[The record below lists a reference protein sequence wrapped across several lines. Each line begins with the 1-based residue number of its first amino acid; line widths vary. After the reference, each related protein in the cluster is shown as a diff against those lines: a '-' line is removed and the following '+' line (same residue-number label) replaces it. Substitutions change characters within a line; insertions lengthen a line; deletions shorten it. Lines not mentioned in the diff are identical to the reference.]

1 MKEIHLERHFR
12 LTSHNQTKIT
22 GMKDGEGK
30 MREGGPNEGAE
41 GDWEISVSS
50 PNHLEAKIML
60 LDWLDQI
67 KMLAFM
73 LMIYCLR
80 RWMLQRIVV

>member
-1 MKEIHLERHFR
+1 MKEIHLERQFR
-12 LTSHNQTKIT
+12 LASHNQTKIT

-50 PNHLEAKIML
+50 PNHLEAKIIL